1 MKLSILMLAMA
12 VALWTT
18 PVLAQHVHGPTGAGN
33 SMGHGNMSANN
44 GGGTGSTH
52 GVTIDQQLKNNTTI
66 ATKISNMTH
75 EPATQACQGFKNLGQ
90 CVAAVHVSQN
100 LGIKFGCLK
109 FAMTGQGTSCS
120 STSAA
125 TSGTTK
131 TMSLGSAIHSLDPT
145 VNAGAEAKKAQKQA
159 NQDLKDSNNS

>member
-1 MKLSILMLAMA
+1 MKLSIAMLAIA

-18 PVLAQHVHGPTGAGN
+18 PVLAQHGHAPMGGGN
-33 SMGHGNMSANN
+33 GMGHGNMSASN
-44 GGGTGSTH
+44 GSGAGSTH
-52 GVTIDQQLKNNTTI
+52 GVSIDQQLKNNTTI
-66 ATKISNMTH
+66 AKKISNMTH
-75 EPATQACQGFKNLGQ
+75 ESATQACQGFKNLGQ

-109 FAMTGQGTSCS
+109 FAMTGLGTSCS